1 MVSKDEVREL
11 LNSTESYR
19 VERTISTGDM
29 DKFQEAIC
37 AFANDLP
44 NSRKNGYLIIGAKDN
59 GQISGLKVTDE
70 LLKKIAGIRSDGNIL
85 PLPVMS
91 VEKFVFDEGDLL
103 VVEVSPS
110 LIPPVRYRGRTFIR
124 IGPRRDI
131 ATEAEERI
139 LFERR
144 TSFMAT
150 FDATPCFHATIND
163 LNIELFKTK
172 YLPKAISRDIL
183 SSDKRTIEEQMAA
196 LGMYDLENSCPTFA
210 AIMLFGKNPRRFMP
224 GAYVQ
229 FVRFKGTTKSS
240 DIEDEKQF
248 EDNYCELLPKLES
261 LLEMSIIRKFPVQVS
276 LLREEMV
283 INYPYWALR
292 ELLMNACMHRDLQSN
307 TPLRIY
313 EYSDRLEILNAGGL
327 YGNARPENFPTIN
340 DYRNP
345 IIAGAMKTLGYVNMY
360 NRGIGQVQD
369 ELLNNGNPSA
379 IFNVNLVTAFSVEV
393 QKSERLDENQYDL
406 NAEKATSQ
414 DEIGHKSDKK
424 GTSQDEKVHKFDK
437 KCTSQDEEVH
447 KSDKKGTSQDE
458 KGHKSD
464 KKGTSQDEK
473 VHKSIDVKLVEFC
486 AIPRSIAEI
495 ADFIGVKNLRNVRE
509 RYVNPQL
516 GKTLKRTIPDK
527 PQSSK
532 QKYVDINVDISSVK

>member
-1 MVSKDEVREL
+1 MVSKDEVCEL

-44 NSRKNGYLIIGAKDN
+44 NSHKNGYLIIGAKDN

-210 AIMLFGKNPRRFMP
+210 AIMLFGNNPRRFMP

-369 ELLNNGNPSA
+369 ELFNNGNPSA
-379 IFNVNLVTAFSVEV
+379 IFNVNLVTAFSVEI
-393 QKSERLDENQYDL
+393 QKSKRLDENQYDL

-414 DEIGHKSDKK
+414 DEKVHKSDKE

-447 KSDKKGTSQDE
+447 KSDKKC
-458 KGHKSD
+458 
-464 KKGTSQDEK
+464 TSQDEK